1 METLGP
7 RLQCCTPHCFSTSL
21 PQFRFLSFFHL
32 IFRIFLRHSAVQRI
46 KEGSSRAT
54 INHLSFQKIFPI
66 PAESQP
72 LNWRSYVVSTFWI
85 LGSIFWI
92 MNGWATY
99 LKVVNWL
106 IDGGSRTCQRRIR
119 FPEGV
124 KNLNL
129 CTAECWSW
137 SSSRWAA
144 FQSSQSFRAAALK
157 FENAPQREFEENLF
171 WWIRVTRV
179 NSEEGEFW
187 RGWFQR
193 GGMCQIL
200 VLQ

>member
-1 METLGP
+1 MNY
-7 RLQCCTPHCFSTSL
+7 F
-21 PQFRFLSFFHL
+21 
-32 IFRIFLRHSAVQRI
+32 
-46 KEGSSRAT
+46 
-54 INHLSFQKIFPI
+54 SFQKIFPI

-72 LNWRSYVVSTFWI
+72 LNWRSFVVSTFWI

-157 FENAPQREFEENLF
+157 FENAPQREIWREPVLMNPGD
-171 WWIRVTRV
+171 
-179 NSEEGEFW
+179 EGEFW
-187 RGWFQR
+187 RRWILKRVISERWDVSNFSSTIIQCWKLTVLFSEWFLQR
-193 GGMCQIL
+193 TNRESKSNDISTKLIFVALLKEL
-200 VLQ
+200 VKKKVKVD